1 MLLFQLECEPYCY
14 WTNLLFIANFTRVEL
29 EFLEEI
35 LQKGNE
41 QDSQF
46 YQPTDT
52 SCRFTL
58 DDIRVFDTLVYQARI
73 GSNTKTVACARR
85 LWMHRVDAR
94 SCTQLADKRGASNG
108 NES

>member
-41 QDSQF
+41 QDILDLILSTDRHLPIHLGRYSSF
-46 YQPTDT
+46 RHVGLSNKDWLKYQNG
-52 SCRFTL
+52 
-58 DDIRVFDTLVYQARI
+58 RV
-73 GSNTKTVACARR
+73 CAPF
-85 LWMHRVDAR
+85 MDAPSR
-94 SCTQLADKRGASNG
+94 CTIVHAISR
-108 NES
+108 

>member
-1 MLLFQLECEPYCY
+1 M
-14 WTNLLFIANFTRVEL
+14 EL

-41 QDSQF
+41 QDILDLILS
-46 YQPTDT
+46 TDR
-52 SCRFTL
+52 RFTL

>member
-1 MLLFQLECEPYCY
+1 M
-14 WTNLLFIANFTRVEL
+14 EL

-41 QDSQF
+41 QDILDLILS
-46 YQPTDT
+46 TDRHFG
-52 SCRFTL
+52 RFTL